1 MANTPQGATA
11 PDCADS
17 ARIDEAAHL
26 EFQAVL
32 TPDQVQDYEATQ
44 HETWGPRRRMT
55 LISLTRSKAELLA
68 GFAQG
73 ENGADVL
80 MDMIDEV
87 HTWRDHL
94 IATADLAETASARLI
109 ITCSALLQ
117 TNASTT
123 PTMQGA

>member
-32 TPDQVQDYEATQ
+32 TPGQVQDYEATQ

-117 TNASTT
+117 TNTSTT
-123 PTMQGA
+123 TALQGA